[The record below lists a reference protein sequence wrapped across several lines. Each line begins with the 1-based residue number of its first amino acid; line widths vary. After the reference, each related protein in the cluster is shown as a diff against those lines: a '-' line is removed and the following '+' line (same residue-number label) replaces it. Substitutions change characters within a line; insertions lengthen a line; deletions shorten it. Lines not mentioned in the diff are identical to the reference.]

1 MTRQCQSILTT
12 SLSLNHNLI
21 FCKHNRNAVL
31 NTLKNITTAM
41 QTTWITGSII
51 VIVDETVIHQTFVR
65 PTSSVD
71 QHHRTTPQT
80 LQ

>member
-12 SLSLNHNLI
+12 SLSLN
-21 FCKHNRNAVL
+21 HNRNAVL